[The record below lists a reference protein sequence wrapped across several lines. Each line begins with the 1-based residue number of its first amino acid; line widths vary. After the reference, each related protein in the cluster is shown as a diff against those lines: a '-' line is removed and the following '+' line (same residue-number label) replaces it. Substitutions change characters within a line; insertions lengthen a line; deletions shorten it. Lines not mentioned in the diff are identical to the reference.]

1 MDSGKR
7 SVALLGRRLLA
18 VLNVS
23 ECALIQVLNR
33 CCLGRLLQAFE
44 CSVDF
49 RDQLVHHFLRDLR
62 IITESQD
69 SVTDSLTHS
78 LTQSGV
84 DAYLVVVLKVI
95 IQKLVQ
101 NFDQQSRSIGR
112 LQA

>member
-44 CSVDF
+44 CPVDF

-69 SVTDSLTHS
+69 SVTDS